1 MGASVSQINYW
12 IGTTGKSTK
21 DNTPVGGD
29 KAIYLS
35 YNVFLCLS
43 VLGGFFGLDHLYLR
57 SPLTF
62 IAKFI
67 INIFTFGTWWLYDAT
82 QAIFNRDVVRI
93 FGLGVPGLGP
103 KGIAAGVLANDVPD
117 KKHMAFFVY
126 AMALF
131 MGGIFGLDSFIT
143 GNKLMG
149 FIRVMCLI
157 TFIFIPVAL
166 FLWLYKIAM
175 FLFKTNSVI
184 EENSEYFGAP
194 YTGFTVSGA
203 FSFINA
209 LFDPLLAPLYAFKD
223 TILGTATTAVCTAKK
238 VADTA
243 VSTAKTVVK
252 EAVAVGEVGKQL
264 VEVPGKFQFNP
275 PIAQQALGQIQTG
288 PIPQALPITGPIP
301 QALPIPGSIPLGP
314 LMPSQKAIPISGG
327 GIINDNSI
335 LPYMVIGTF
344 GLIAVSG
351 LILTYRRF
359 RQNGKQHKTDE
370 PPTPSE
376 PGVLRESNKKESPKA
391 T

>member
-1 MGASVSQINYW
+1 
-12 IGTTGKSTK
+12 
-21 DNTPVGGD
+21 
-29 KAIYLS
+29 
-35 YNVFLCLS
+35 
-43 VLGGFFGLDHLYLR
+43 
-57 SPLTF
+57 
-62 IAKFI
+62 
-67 INIFTFGTWWLYDAT
+67 
-82 QAIFNRDVVRI
+82 
-93 FGLGVPGLGP
+93 
-103 KGIAAGVLANDVPD
+103 
-117 KKHMAFFVY
+117 
-126 AMALF
+126 MALF

-243 VSTAKTVVK
+243 VNTAKTVVK

-264 VEVPGKFQFNP
+264 VQVPGKFQFNP

-288 PIPQALPITGPIP
+288 PIPQALPIPG
-301 QALPIPGSIPLGP
+301 QMAPGSIPGQMAPGSIPGQMALGP
-314 LMPSQKAIPISGG
+314 LMPLQKVIPITGG

-376 PGVLRESNKKESPKA
+376 PGVLRESDKKESPKA